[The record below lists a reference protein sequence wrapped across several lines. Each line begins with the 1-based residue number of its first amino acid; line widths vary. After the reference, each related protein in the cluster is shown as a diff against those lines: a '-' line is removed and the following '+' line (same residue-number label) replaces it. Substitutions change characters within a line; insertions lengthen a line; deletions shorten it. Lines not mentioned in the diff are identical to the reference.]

1 MIVADPKP
9 RETSLADIT
18 TGRWAFVNVA
28 RAGAPITVDARPE
41 SGPALTG
48 SICRET
54 VIRPSEPKSNAK

>member
-1 MIVADPKP
+1 
-9 RETSLADIT
+9 LADIT